1 MSKRKSSELESF
13 CLGLVWKHGPV
24 SVYQLR
30 KLMHESPSSQWR
42 GSAGAIY
49 PLMQLLERAGFLKSD
64 PFAQG
69 KRQSRRYVITQ
80 RGMTELK
87 SWVSPPFPPEAQ
99 TVNVDPLRVRL
110 HFLGTL
116 TKPGQIAWFSEAMAV
131 LNEVERRIEEWESS
145 NLDIYS
151 RMLAAHGRREVEMR
165 RQWLEEA
172 RTRILEVRQERAG

>member
-1 MSKRKSSELESF
+1 MVQARSLCGDDESR
-13 CLGLVWKHGPV
+13 VH
-24 SVYQLR
+24 YD
-30 KLMHESPSSQWR
+30 
-42 GSAGAIY
+42 GA
-49 PLMQLLERAGFLKSD
+49 D
-64 PFAQG
+64 
-69 KRQSRRYVITQ
+69 
-80 RGMTELK
+80 
-87 SWVSPPFPPEAQ
+87 
-99 TVNVDPLRVRL
+99 L